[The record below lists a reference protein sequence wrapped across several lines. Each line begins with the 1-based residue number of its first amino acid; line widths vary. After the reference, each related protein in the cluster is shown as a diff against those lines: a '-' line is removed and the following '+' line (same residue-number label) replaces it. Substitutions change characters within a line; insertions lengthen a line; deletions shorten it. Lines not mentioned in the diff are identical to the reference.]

1 MSRHTRNGALLRY
14 PCSRR
19 EAHLRGTIAITPLAR
34 AIGKGGFELTLIRR
48 SGRAAIYRQHLLHG
62 NPDHDAYEVIL
73 PQVRNTNHNGE
84 PVSPYE
90 GYPLA
95 ESWGKKGWTF
105 TSLTK
110 AVEKL
115 ERLAQKAPCAGTVS
129 RRNRRKGRQASLV
142 ARHNFISQRNHMPV
156 QRGLRLA
163 RRGTSIDGSSQ
174 GIPIQGS
181 QLVNRPVD
189 LRKQMLQRVRE

>member
-1 MSRHTRNGALLRY
+1 MTLLPRIV
-14 PCSRR
+14 R
-19 EAHLRGTIAITPLAR
+19 T
-34 AIGKGGFELTLIRR
+34 GGFELSQILRN
-48 SGRAAIYRQHLLHG
+48 GRVAIYRQHWPG
-62 NPDHDAYEVIL
+62 SNPDHDSYEVIL
-73 PQVRNTNHNGE
+73 PQGRKTNYKGE
-84 PVSPYE
+84 PVEPYE
-90 GYPLA
+90 GYPSA
-95 ESWGKKGWTF
+95 ESWGTKGWTF
-105 TSLTK
+105 TSLAE

-115 ERLAQKAPCAGTVS
+115 EKLAQKAPCAGTVS